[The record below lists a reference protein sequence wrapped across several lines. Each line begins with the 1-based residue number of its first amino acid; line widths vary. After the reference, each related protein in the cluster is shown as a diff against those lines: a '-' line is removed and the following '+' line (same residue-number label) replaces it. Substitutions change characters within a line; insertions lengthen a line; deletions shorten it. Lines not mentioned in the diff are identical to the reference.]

1 MAIWHSKKIEK
12 LFDDAKITAK
22 YLGTSPHTAYFH
34 LLSLR
39 GRPSGIHAIDDTV
52 FHIHQLYNLEKE
64 LLFIRKDFYILV
76 YNTRKGTVSGYEAN
90 EEDLEAL
97 PGLDPYKV
105 FSPYPDP
112 PYEDIWTSV
121 RINYYLD
128 KAYKSFSKKP
138 KKFDSLKTA
147 YFVEILKD
155 LERWDYAT
163 ERTKGLVSYIYQILG
178 IESRLI
184 GLVKDFY
191 VVNEE
196 PKGTYTGFE
205 ADEHELVEKGLIKS
219 WRLTEM
225 EGIW

>member
-22 YLGTSPHTAYFH
+22 SLGTSPHTAYFH

-52 FHIHQLYNLEKE
+52 FHIHQLYNLEK
-64 LLFIRKDFYILV
+64 
-76 YNTRKGTVSGYEAN
+76 
-90 EEDLEAL
+90 EDLEAL

-219 WRLTEM
+219 WRLTEI